1 MRNIDILI
9 GFEREINKLNNSLD
23 KPTTDDSLYW
33 LNQAVSKFVKTRFNG
48 NLPHLTSYEQTEKR
62 SKDLINL
69 LVDKELP
76 IEQDIHGIR
85 PDYVTYH
92 VQYPDDFMF
101 ALNEDVMIS
110 DLSGDHKIMT
120 SVFECTAD
128 SFMYRVTNSLT
139 DFHYRHY
146 KARPLRVRTMV
157 DGSQGCDLLTDGKYK
172 ILKYRLGYLRN
183 PNKISLEK
191 PLSEYSEFPEI
202 IMPEIIKT
210 AAQMY
215 IENKS
220 DQRYQTLTNEVNT
233 QE

>member
-76 IEQDIHGIR
+76 VEQDIHGIR
-85 PDYVTYH
+85 PNYVTYH

-110 DLSGDHKIMT
+110 DLSGDHKTMT

-183 PNKISLEK
+183 PNKISLENR
-191 PLSEYSEFPEI
+191 LVSIQSF
-202 IMPEIIKT
+202 
-210 AAQMY
+210 
-215 IENKS
+215 
-220 DQRYQTLTNEVNT
+220 QR
-233 QE
+233 